1 MAGIIRSFKRAFM
14 GELLHKTAIAV
25 DQGRTRLSM
34 RLKRD
39 RYTHERYVV
48 LGLVATTNYKHAELS
63 EDEFQQLFEAMQF
76 LQKAMHI
83 PDARLPLKS

>member
-14 GELLHKTAIAV
+14 SELLHKTAIAV

-63 EDEFQQLFEAMQF
+63 EDEFQELLEAMKF
-76 LQKAMHI
+76 MQKAMHI